1 MNKIDPDVFTF
12 YKELT
17 KNNNRNWFEHQ
28 KERFKKLELGI
39 KKFAENI
46 KLGLDTA
53 DDIEKVKLF
62 RIYRDVRFSKDKTPY
77 KTHFGLYWNRTK
89 PQYRGGYYLHIS
101 PKNSFLACG
110 FWDPNPK
117 DLKRIRQE
125 LLYDAEAL
133 REIIAQKEIYST
145 WGSLQGN
152 ELKTAPRNFDKNH
165 PDIDL
170 IRKKQFVFKI
180 SFSDNEVCDKDF
192 INKVEEAFL
201 LIRPFFDYM
210 TEILTTDENGE
221 SII

>member
-1 MNKIDPDVFTF
+1 M
-12 YKELT
+12 
-17 KNNNRNWFEHQ
+17 
-28 KERFKKLELGI
+28 
-39 KKFAENI
+39 
-46 KLGLDTA
+46 
-53 DDIEKVKLF
+53 
-62 RIYRDVRFSKDKTPY
+62 
-77 KTHFGLYWNRTK
+77 
-89 PQYRGGYYLHIS
+89 HIS

-110 FWDPNPK
+110 FWDPHPK

-180 SFSDNEVCDKDF
+180 SFSENEVCDKDF

>member
-1 MNKIDPDVFTF
+1 M
-12 YKELT
+12 
-17 KNNNRNWFEHQ
+17 
-28 KERFKKLELGI
+28 
-39 KKFAENI
+39 
-46 KLGLDTA
+46 
-53 DDIEKVKLF
+53 
-62 RIYRDVRFSKDKTPY
+62 
-77 KTHFGLYWNRTK
+77 
-89 PQYRGGYYLHIS
+89 HIS
-101 PKNSFLACG
+101 PKNSFIACG
-110 FWDPNPK
+110 FWAPNPK

-180 SFSDNEVCDKDF
+180 SFSENEVCNKDF
-192 INKVEEAFL
+192 ISKVEEAFL

-221 SII
+221 LII